1 MRYLKEFIYRQSSQ
15 NPVTITDILSVE
27 DSKMSISS
35 IIVEIDKELARLN
48 AARKLLAEVPTAK
61 IKRGRGRP
69 PKATTL
75 VAGVVAKKPRKRLSA
90 VARAKIA
97 AAQKARWAKQKQAKA
112 VK

>member
-1 MRYLKEFIYRQSSQ
+1 LSGQ
-15 NPVTITDILSVE
+15 NTVTHTGILAVE

-35 IIVEIDKELARLN
+35 IIVEIDKELALLN
-48 AARKLLAEVPTAK
+48 AARKLLAEAPTAK
-61 IKRGRGRP
+61 NKRGPGRP

-75 VAGVVAKKPRKRLSA
+75 VSGVVAKKPHKRLSA
-90 VARAKIA
+90 AARARIA